1 MDGYARIEQA
11 MLELEALGV
20 PAHIIAR
27 VEEAAVNAC
36 AKTEKARRAQMLL
49 PLGAAV
55 AAERLGVCRRTVYNL
70 AARARESASSGVD
83 ACTSS

>member
-27 VEEAAVNAC
+27 AEEAAVNAC

-55 AAERLGVCRRTVYNL
+55 AAERLGCHRATIYRRAKLSRISPEV
-70 AARARESASSGVD
+70 A
-83 ACTSS
+83 TST